1 MKQTPAAQA
10 RGGGHDVRS
19 IWPVFRLFL
28 IIGDQKLWP
37 TNIWDRESTVFFQKS
52 ASSKVGEYIT
62 AQITWAQFLSL
73 MIIIADFFGN
83 GRIKGMKSLKN
94 THDAETALIF
104 LLIQD
109 VERKIGENRPEFS
122 FRNLFH
128 KYTKFHPIFQVWDH
142 F

>member
-37 TNIWDRESTVFFQKS
+37 TNIWVRDSTIFFQKS
-52 ASSKVGEYIT
+52 ASLKVGEYIT
-62 AQITWAQFLSL
+62 AQITWAQFLSHV
-73 MIIIADFFGN
+73 IIIADFFGN
-83 GRIKGMKSLKN
+83 GRIKWMKSLKN

-104 LLIQD
+104 
-109 VERKIGENRPEFS
+109 
-122 FRNLFH
+122 
-128 KYTKFHPIFQVWDH
+128 Y
-142 F
+142 

>member
-19 IWPVFRLFL
+19 IWPVFKL
-28 IIGDQKLWP
+28 ILMA
-37 TNIWDRESTVFFQKS
+37 NIWVRESTIFYQKS
-52 ASSKVGEYIT
+52 ASLKVGEHIT

-104 LLIQD
+104 
-109 VERKIGENRPEFS
+109 
-122 FRNLFH
+122 
-128 KYTKFHPIFQVWDH
+128 Y
-142 F
+142 